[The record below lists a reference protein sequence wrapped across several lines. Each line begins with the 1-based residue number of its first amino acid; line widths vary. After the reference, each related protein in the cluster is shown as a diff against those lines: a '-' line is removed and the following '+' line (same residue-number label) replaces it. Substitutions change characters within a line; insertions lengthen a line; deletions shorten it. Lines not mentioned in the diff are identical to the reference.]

1 MRNEIRREGHP
12 RGEGSRGKDG
22 SHRGE
27 RFNEKDDSHRGERF
41 NEKDGSHRGEG
52 SKGRGGSHHRGERS
66 KGEHRGPK
74 TFRRGRAIAFLEMM
88 NLKRTT
94 IKQQLEEPEFQSI
107 NQILIG
113 ELKMLDL
120 MINEFTQLFE
130 IHESEAAKLEP
141 NDVEKENEPGLGAE
155 GNEADETN

>member
-12 RGEGSRGKDG
+12 RGERSRGKDG
-22 SHRGE
+22 LHRGE
-27 RFNEKDDSHRGERF
+27 RSQGR
-41 NEKDGSHRGEG
+41 DGS
-52 SKGRGGSHHRGERS
+52 HRGERS

-88 NLKRTT
+88 NLKRAT

-107 NQILIG
+107 NQILVG
-113 ELKMLDL
+113 ELKMLEL

-130 IHESEAAKLEP
+130 IHGSELEHGDGSSASKT
-141 NDVEKENEPGLGAE
+141 DVELETEEDGMKL
-155 GNEADETN
+155 DETN